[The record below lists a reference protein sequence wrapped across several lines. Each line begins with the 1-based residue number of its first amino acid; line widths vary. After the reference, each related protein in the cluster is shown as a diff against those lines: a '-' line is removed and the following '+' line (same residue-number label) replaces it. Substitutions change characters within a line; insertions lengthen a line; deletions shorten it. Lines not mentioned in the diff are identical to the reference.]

1 MSHRQVIIEQPHWL
15 ESWLHHQPAPQ
26 DDRGRLGEVLA
37 LADENVQ
44 RQTGGPFAAAVYDLI
59 SGERLSA
66 AVNTVVRNCTA
77 LAHAETV
84 ALALAQ
90 QRLHHHTLHFEQ
102 GPDALLVTSSVP
114 CTMCLG
120 AIAWSGITRMVYST
134 TRGDVEKIG
143 FDEGP
148 PSPRWRAELVRR
160 GVQVRGPLLRRRGQK
175 ILEKYASLGSPVY
188 NGRAP
193 DNRPLS

>member
-1 MSHRQVIIEQPHWL
+1 MTHQQVIIDQPHWV
-15 ESWLHHQPAPQ
+15 ESWLHQQTAPA
-26 DDRGRLGEVLA
+26 DDRGRLAEVLA
-37 LADENVQ
+37 LAEENVQ
-44 RQTGGPFAAAVYDLI
+44 RQTGGPFAAAVYDLL

-77 LAHAETV
+77 LAHAETS

-90 QRLHHHTLHFEQ
+90 QRLHQHSLSFED

-120 AIAWSGITRMVYST
+120 AIAWSGVTRVIFST
-134 TRGDVEKIG
+134 TRKDVEAIG

-148 PSPRWRAELVRR
+148 PSPRWRSELNKR
-160 GVQVRGPLLRRRGQK
+160 GVLVRGPLLRKQG
-175 ILEKYASLGSPVY
+175 LAVLAKYAALGGAVY
-188 NGRAP
+188 NGR
-193 DNRPLS
+193 PL